1 MAETLTKNGFF
12 TETTEQ
18 QLTEEMQTEFSD
30 LMEDENSLL
39 SEETNRSE
47 DKIPSTQVQR
57 QRPKISN
64 EQIFKQPKERHSN
77 SSHQYNGL
85 GRKHHQEDKST
96 KTNDSTGV
104 KRSRQEE
111 ELSSIQERITSS
123 NNSIGFLKNHLEKGT
138 CPKTLRY
145 NVRANITL
153 NEDFKKE
160 IGSIRKKAEQA
171 LIGALVKFHH
181 RCIERLTIK
190 LRKLEQAKS
199 RRSNF
204 VNKQSS
210 NRKQPPASEKIV

>member
-1 MAETLTKNGFF
+1 
-12 TETTEQ
+12 
-18 QLTEEMQTEFSD
+18 
-30 LMEDENSLL
+30 
-39 SEETNRSE
+39 
-47 DKIPSTQVQR
+47 
-57 QRPKISN
+57 
-64 EQIFKQPKERHSN
+64 
-77 SSHQYNGL
+77 L

-145 NVRANITL
+145 NVQANITL
-153 NEDFKKE
+153 DEDFKKE
-160 IGSIRKKAEQA
+160 IGSIRKKTEQA

>member
-1 MAETLTKNGFF
+1 
-12 TETTEQ
+12 
-18 QLTEEMQTEFSD
+18 
-30 LMEDENSLL
+30 
-39 SEETNRSE
+39 
-47 DKIPSTQVQR
+47 
-57 QRPKISN
+57 
-64 EQIFKQPKERHSN
+64 
-77 SSHQYNGL
+77 L

-181 RCIERLTIK
+181 RRIERLTIK